1 MLQRRSLG
9 DRDEQTRVKS
19 NDDQLIR
26 ETRTPDMF
34 NKPCMMGLIRS
45 ALLYL
50 ETRKH
55 PSIYCEEKQ
64 PPQTDKLPLDDNNH
78 TCKALIFV
86 IASLLTECPRG
97 SVMACMK
104 KVTV

>member
-1 MLQRRSLG
+1 MLRRRSLG

-34 NKPCMMGLIRS
+34 NKRCMMELIRS

-50 ETRKH
+50 ETRKQ
-55 PSIYCEEKQ
+55 PSIFCKEKQ
-64 PPQTDKLPLDDNNH
+64 PLKQT
-78 TCKALIFV
+78 IY
-86 IASLLTECPRG
+86 LLLMT
-97 SVMACMK
+97 K
-104 KVTV
+104 KTITIPGKS

>member
-1 MLQRRSLG
+1 MLRRRSLG

-34 NKPCMMGLIRS
+34 NKPCMMDLIRS

-50 ETRKH
+50 ETGNSHLFIVKEA
-55 PSIYCEEKQ
+55 S
-64 PPQTDKLPLDDNNH
+64 PQTDKLPPLNDNNDKNHNH
-78 TCKALIFV
+78 TW
-86 IASLLTECPRG
+86 
-97 SVMACMK
+97 
-104 KVTV
+104 

>member
-1 MLQRRSLG
+1 MLRRRSLG

-34 NKPCMMGLIRS
+34 NKPCMMELIRS

-50 ETRKH
+50 ET
-55 PSIYCEEKQ
+55 EKQ
-64 PPQTDKLPLDDNNH
+64 PSIVKKDN
-78 TCKALIFV
+78 L
-86 IASLLTECPRG
+86 SYRQ
-97 SVMACMK
+97 
-104 KVTV
+104 VTSK

>member
-1 MLQRRSLG
+1 MLRRRSLG

-34 NKPCMMGLIRS
+34 NKPCMMELIRS

-50 ETRKH
+50 E
-55 PSIYCEEKQ
+55 IEKQ
-64 PPQTDKLPLDDNNH
+64 PSIVKKDNLSN
-78 TCKALIFV
+78 
-86 IASLLTECPRG
+86 RQ
-97 SVMACMK
+97 
-104 KVTV
+104 VTSK